1 MNRPWKLQRL
11 RRPRGLIAIAAA
23 ALALNTVACGPRVT
37 DDNLRSELAQLR
49 KEHEAIQEQLALLRS
64 ELSARVD
71 PSGAAVVEEAEAREP
86 EPVVE
91 HPFTP
96 LVRRRSGSAIPEV
109 LDAYARA
116 LEAEDIDILRDEI
129 YGGDVPADDMEFL
142 NLWFDRTEEL
152 QVDLVAQSI
161 DISDERAKATV
172 LQTSTFRLS
181 RTYERRTVH
190 MQLRMVF
197 ERRDGDWRL
206 RQVQARL

>member
-1 MNRPWKLQRL
+1 M
-11 RRPRGLIAIAAA
+11 ADA
-23 ALALNTVACGPRVT
+23 ALALNTEACGPRGPRGPRVT

-71 PSGAAVVEEAEAREP
+71 PSGAEVVEEAEAREA
-86 EPVVE
+86 EPVE

-116 LEAEDIDILRDEI
+116 LEAEDIDVLRDEI
-129 YGGDVPADDMEFL
+129 YGGDVPADDMEFF

-152 QVDLVAQSI
+152 EVDLVAQSI

-190 MQLRMVF
+190 MQLRMEF